1 MIASATV
8 DYILQLNSTYDSC
21 MTNRMLLKVDMTDR
35 LLLKVDFPYDDN
47 NDDNNKHDIERRRG
61 VAQAL
66 LVV

>member
-1 MIASATV
+1 MIARDTV

-35 LLLKVDFPYDDN
+35 LLLKVDFPYDDDIN
-47 NDDNNKHDIERRRG
+47 NNKHDIERRRG